1 MAFSQLRR
9 KCIAY
14 AATCCGATVGI
25 HACSLS
31 PNPQQREEEGKQGIS
46 TSTDKWAFPHPYGN
60 DTDTNRFVDAKQ
72 FRLKKTVWNLK
83 GIVDRWSSEDD
94 DETWP
99 WVWCVHN
106 ENGPN
111 HVFIGVDEST
121 LLRGKALAKNA
132 QNNLT
137 LVIKDI
143 QDLEKYG
150 YTVSDFY
157 HQRFAVH
164 ISNPKEMDFQN
175 KILML
180 EDERIVCYDRLYI
193 S

>member
-1 MAFSQLRR
+1 M
-9 KCIAY
+9 
-14 AATCCGATVGI
+14 
-25 HACSLS
+25 
-31 PNPQQREEEGKQGIS
+31 
-46 TSTDKWAFPHPYGN
+46 
-60 DTDTNRFVDAKQ
+60 
-72 FRLKKTVWNLK
+72 
-83 GIVDRWSSEDD
+83 
-94 DETWP
+94 
-99 WVWCVHN
+99 WCVHN

>member
-1 MAFSQLRR
+1 M
-9 KCIAY
+9 
-14 AATCCGATVGI
+14 
-25 HACSLS
+25 
-31 PNPQQREEEGKQGIS
+31 
-46 TSTDKWAFPHPYGN
+46 
-60 DTDTNRFVDAKQ
+60 
-72 FRLKKTVWNLK
+72 KKTVWNLK

-94 DETWP
+94 DEMALG
-99 WVWCVHN
+99 WCVHN

-111 HVFIGVDEST
+111 RFLLEST
-121 LLRGKALAKNA
+121 SPLCYEQSTSEKCT
-132 QNNLT
+132 NNLT

-157 HQRFAVH
+157 HQRFVVH